1 MRDTFRLDLV
11 MRLQCEES
19 ESADDEL
26 DALSEYIGERMEQGV
41 SMGAIMQSLAETLVG
56 LDEMMAESL
65 SETLH

>member
-11 MRLQCEES
+11 IRLICEES

-26 DALSEYIGERMEQGV
+26 DALSEYIGERMSDGV
-41 SMGAIMQSLAETLVG
+41 SMGMIMQSLAETLVG
-56 LDEMMAESL
+56 LDEMIAESI